1 MRRKLAARPAGHD
14 RCPKVGRFCLK
25 ALLRGTHIE
34 RVGHAH
40 RLVEKYILV
49 PIIGI
54 IPDKAYST
62 VAGVGNEMANWKPW
76 MSVGRRKVGQGHLL

>member
-1 MRRKLAARPAGHD
+1 M
-14 RCPKVGRFCLK
+14 CLK

-40 RLVEKYILV
+40 GLVEKYILV
-49 PIIGI
+49 PIMGI
-54 IPDKAYST
+54 IRDKAYST